1 MDSRWTYLDYNATT
15 PVKPAV
21 VARVA
26 EVLAAG
32 GNPSSVHRFGRGARM
47 AVDRARDQVAELAG
61 ADPEQVVFT
70 SGATEANTLALRSL
84 AKRAV
89 ADGPACGGARILI
102 SAIEH
107 DSVVG
112 AAWAADVPVE
122 EIPVTAAGTL
132 DLKSLKIALGAGG
145 KAVVALML
153 ANNET
158 GVLQPVTEAAALVH
172 TAGGWLHCDA
182 VQAPGRVAIDFDT
195 LGADTLA
202 LSSHKLGGPQGAG
215 ALVAKSVA
223 LLSPMQVGGGQERGL
238 RAGTENVAGLAGFGA
253 AADAAADDLSKE
265 DEIKALR
272 DDLEA
277 RIKMIAPAV
286 QVLGDRVARLSNTT
300 CFALAGLEA
309 ETQVIA
315 LDLAGV
321 AVSAGAAC
329 SSGKVGA
336 SRVLRAMGAAEDIA
350 RSAIRVSL
358 GWGSSAADID
368 RFCTAWSALIARRAM
383 REGNG
388 TFRIAAGQ

>member
-1 MDSRWTYLDYNATT
+1 MEAHGTYLDYNATT

-21 VARVA
+21 AARVA

-32 GNPSSVHRFGRGARM
+32 GNPSSVHRFGRIARM
-47 AVDRARDQVAELAG
+47 AVDRAREQVAELAG
-61 ADPEQVVFT
+61 ADIDQVVFT

-84 AKRAV
+84 AKRAA
-89 ADGPACGGARILI
+89 ADGRACGNARILI
-102 SAIEH
+102 SALEH

-112 AAWAADVPVE
+112 AAWANDLPVE
-122 EIPVTAAGTL
+122 EIPATSAGVVDL
-132 DLKSLKIALGAGG
+132 DALRSILGAGG

-158 GVLQPVTEAAALVH
+158 GVLQPVAKAAGLVH
-172 TAGGWLHCDA
+172 AAGGYLHCDA
-182 VQAPGRVAIDFDT
+182 VQGPGRVAIDFDA

-202 LSSHKLGGPQGAG
+202 LSAHKIGGPQGAG
-215 ALVAKSVA
+215 AVVAKSAA
-223 LLSPMQVGGGQERGL
+223 LLSPHLVGGGQERGL
-238 RAGTENVAGLAGFGA
+238 RAGTENVPGVAGFGVA
-253 AADAAADDLSKE
+253 AELAASENLSQ
-265 DEIKALR
+265 ISALR
-272 DDLEA
+272 DDLEHRVKA
-277 RIKMIAPAV
+277 IAPAV
-286 QVLGDRVARLSNTT
+286 QVFGVAAARLPNTS

-336 SRVLRAMGAAEDIA
+336 SRVLRAMGVPDGVA
-350 RSAIRVSL
+350 RSAIRVSF
-358 GWGSSAADID
+358 GWGSTAADID
-368 RFCTAWSALIARRAM
+368 RFCAAWSALVARRSA
-383 REGNG
+383 RGGNE